1 MPSPT
6 LRQLGI
12 AVACCLALMRAGNA
26 ADDASEI
33 NRLFS
38 AGQTSEA
45 FAKLDA
51 LIAAKPRDPA
61 WRFQKGVL
69 LAEARRP
76 SEAAA
81 IFTQLTVDYP
91 DIPEP
96 YNNLAVIQAARG
108 DYDRA
113 RASLDAA
120 IRAKPDYAVAHLNL
134 GDVYAQLARSEYLRT
149 QALDPSNATVAP
161 KLALIRELVK
171 PAQGAPSVAAPAPA
185 PATPATPAAS
195 AARK

>member
-12 AVACCLALMRAGNA
+12 AVACCFALMRSASA

-69 LAEARRP
+69 LAESRR
-76 SEAAA
+76 SDEAAA
-81 IFTQLTVDYP
+81 VFTQLTVDYP

-108 DYDRA
+108 DYERA

-134 GDVYAQLARSEYLRT
+134 GDVYAQLARGEYLRT
-149 QALDPSNATVAP
+149 QQLDPSNTAVAP

-171 PAQGAPSVAAPAPA
+171 PPQGAPLVAAPPA
-185 PATPATPAAS
+185 PATPPAS
-195 AARK
+195 PTRK

>member
-1 MPSPT
+1 M
-6 LRQLGI
+6 LRHLGI
-12 AVACCLALMRAGNA
+12 LAVCFIALAPSAR

-38 AGQTSEA
+38 AGQASEA

-61 WRFQKGVL
+61 LRFQKGVL
-69 LAEARRP
+69 LAESHRGT
-76 SEAAA
+76 EAASV
-81 IFTQLTVDYP
+81 FTQLTVDYP
-91 DIPEP
+91 EIPEP
-96 YNNLAVIQAARG
+96 YNNLAVLYAAQG

-134 GDVYAQLARSEYLRT
+134 GDVYAQLARASYTRA
-149 QALDPSNATVAP
+149 QQLDPSNTTIAP
-161 KLALIRELVK
+161 KLAIIRELVK
-171 PAQGAPSVAAPAPA
+171 PLPTAATSAP
-185 PATPATPAAS
+185 
-195 AARK
+195 RK

>member
-6 LRQLGI
+6 YRLLGI
-12 AVACCLALMRAGNA
+12 AVVLCLALAPIARA

-33 NRLFS
+33 NRLFA
-38 AGQTSEA
+38 AGQAKEA

-69 LAEARRP
+69 LAESRR
-76 SEAAA
+76 SDEAAA

-96 YNNLAVIQAARG
+96 YNNLAVIQAAQG

-134 GDVYAQLARSEYLRT
+134 GDVHAQLARGEYLRA
-149 QALDPSNATVAP
+149 QQLDPSNITIAP

-171 PAQGAPSVAAPAPA
+171 PVAPVPAPA
-185 PATPATPAAS
+185 AAS
-195 AARK
+195 AAHK